1 MSAVERK
8 PKRRGM
14 LSRWWAPADILLVL
28 AVIGLSAFLI
38 MQSVASAGDDFDLE
52 ISISVNGREV
62 LVFPLQEG
70 RRELVIDGY
79 QGKSYVEIADGQ
91 VHMIDSACP
100 DKLCVHMGWKSHS
113 GESIICLPNRVVIEV
128 RSGEGGPDVINQ

>member
-1 MSAVERK
+1 LSAAGRK
-8 PKRRGM
+8 PKRGGM

-52 ISISVNGREV
+52 VSISVNGQEV

-70 RRELVIDGY
+70 RRELVIDGF
-79 QGKSYVEIADGQ
+79 QGKSYVEIVDGR

-128 RSGEGGPDVINQ
+128 RSREGGPDVINQ

>member
-1 MSAVERK
+1 MSAAERK
-8 PKRRGM
+8 SRRRGR
-14 LSRWWAPADILLVL
+14 LNRWWAPADILLVL

-38 MQSVASAGDDFDLE
+38 THSVASAGDHVDLE
-52 ISISVNGREV
+52 VSISVNGQEV
-62 LVFPLQEG
+62 MVLPLQEES
-70 RRELVIDGY
+70 RELVIDGF
-79 QGKSYVEIADGQ
+79 QGKSYVEITEGK

-128 RSGEGGPDVINQ
+128 RSREEGPDVINR